1 MHLLGKV
8 DVKDALWNSVDL
20 FFGHD
25 LPTAVANLV
34 LMLPSVPKSFGRLSE
49 ANLSA
54 FLALQGKQN
63 PLGLPSRKSYAVI
76 LIDGLGVQNIKSAGA
91 HASFL
96 NNKLSS
102 SKTLFAGF
110 PTTTATSLASLATG
124 KGNGTHGFLGYRIF
138 DRKLGKAI
146 NLLNDLGEQLPPRD
160 YQDLETISEIASGLG
175 INVVTVGPAEYA
187 GSGFTEAT
195 MPASKYLAAK
205 TIEERFEITSRE
217 LANPGSLIYLYV
229 PELDQLAH
237 RFGVDSNNW
246 LETLEELDSVVS
258 KFFTAIPKAAG
269 AILTADHGVID
280 VPKSNQIFLDEFAS
294 LKDILMIGGD
304 PRAGY
309 LYLEAGIDLISK
321 RREIA
326 AELAGLVD
334 VVTVAE
340 LVESG
345 WFEPLSKAA
354 LRISPDLVLLP
365 KSERVVYHRDFA
377 KQKSL
382 EMIGQHGGMTKAE
395 WEVPLLVF

>member
-1 MHLLGKV
+1 
-8 DVKDALWNSVDL
+8 L

-25 LPTAVANLV
+25 LPAAVANLA

-76 LIDGLGVQNIKSAGA
+76 LIDGLGAQNIKAAGA

-96 NNKLSS
+96 NSKLSG

-124 KGNGTHGFLGYRIF
+124 KGNGTHAFLGYRVF

-160 YQDLETISEIASGLG
+160 YQDLETISEVAAGIG

-187 GSGFTEAT
+187 ESGFTKAT

-205 TIEERFEITSRE
+205 TLEERFELARKE
-217 LANPGSLIYLYV
+217 LATPGSLIYLYV

-246 LETLEELDSVVS
+246 LETLEDLDSIVS
-258 KFFTAIPKAAG
+258 KFISAMPKAAG

-280 VPKSNQIFLDEFAS
+280 VPKSDQIFLDEFES

-309 LYLEAGIDLISK
+309 LYLEEGTDLIAK
-321 RREIA
+321 RQEVSD
-326 AELAGLVD
+326 ELSGLVD
-334 VVTVAE
+334 VVTLAE
-340 LVESG
+340 LVAAG
-345 WFEPLSKAA
+345 WIEPLSKAA
-354 LRISPDLVLLP
+354 LRISPDFVLLP
-365 KSERVVYHRDFA
+365 KSERVVYHRGFA
-377 KQKSL
+377 KKKSL

-395 WEVPLLVF
+395 WEVPLLIF

>member
-1 MHLLGKV
+1 
-8 DVKDALWNSVDL
+8 
-20 FFGHD
+20 
-25 LPTAVANLV
+25 
-34 LMLPSVPKSFGRLSE
+34 
-49 ANLSA
+49 
-54 FLALQGKQN
+54 
-63 PLGLPSRKSYAVI
+63 
-76 LIDGLGVQNIKSAGA
+76 
-91 HASFL
+91 
-96 NNKLSS
+96 
-102 SKTLFAGF
+102 
-110 PTTTATSLASLATG
+110 
-124 KGNGTHGFLGYRIF
+124 
-138 DRKLGKAI
+138 
-146 NLLNDLGEQLPPRD
+146 LPPRD

>member
-1 MHLLGKV
+1 
-8 DVKDALWNSVDL
+8 
-20 FFGHD
+20 
-25 LPTAVANLV
+25 
-34 LMLPSVPKSFGRLSE
+34 MLPSVPKSFGRLSE

-54 FLALQGKQN
+54 FLALTGKQN

-76 LIDGLGVQNIKSAGA
+76 LIDGLGAQNIKAAGA

-96 NNKLSS
+96 NNKLAS

-124 KGNGTHGFLGYRIF
+124 KANGTHAFLGYRVF

-146 NLLNDLGEQLPPRD
+146 NLLNDLGEKLPPRH
-160 YQDLETISEIASGLG
+160 YQDLETISEIASEQG

-187 GSGFTEAT
+187 DSGFTKAT
-195 MPASKYLAAK
+195 MPASRYLAAK
-205 TIEERFEITSRE
+205 TIEERFEITRKE
-217 LANPGSLIYLYV
+217 LSNPGSLIYLYV

-246 LETLEELDSVVS
+246 LQTLEELDSVVS
-258 KFFTAIPKAAG
+258 KFITVLPKAAG

-280 VPKSNQIFLDEFAS
+280 VSKSSQIFLDEYAS

-304 PRAGY
+304 PRAGF
-309 LYLEAGIDLISK
+309 LYLEVGTDLVAK
-321 RREIA
+321 RQEIA
-326 AELAGLVD
+326 EELAGLVD

-340 LVESG
+340 LVAAG
-345 WFEPLSKAA
+345 WIETLSTAA

-365 KSERVVYHRDFA
+365 KSERVVYHRDFVR
-377 KQKSL
+377 QKSL

-395 WEVPLLVF
+395 WEVPLFVF

>member
-1 MHLLGKV
+1 
-8 DVKDALWNSVDL
+8 L

-25 LPTAVANLV
+25 LPAAVANLA

-63 PLGLPSRKSYAVI
+63 PLGLPPRKSYAVI
-76 LIDGLGVQNIKSAGA
+76 LIDGLGVANIKAAGA

-124 KGNGTHGFLGYRIF
+124 KSNGTHAFLGYRVF
-138 DRKLGKAI
+138 DRQLGKAI
-146 NLLNDLGEQLPPRD
+146 NLLNDLGEKLPPSH
-160 YQDLETISEIASGLG
+160 YQDLETISERASGLG
-175 INVVTVGPAEYA
+175 LSVLTVGPAEYA
-187 GSGFTEAT
+187 DSGFTQAT

-205 TIEERFEITSRE
+205 TIEERFEIARKE
-217 LANPGSLIYLYV
+217 LASPGRLIYLYV

-237 RFGVDSNNW
+237 RFGVDSHNW
-246 LETLEELDSVVS
+246 RETLEELDSIVS
-258 KFFTAIPKAAG
+258 KFSTAMPKASG

-309 LYLEAGIDLISK
+309 LYLEAGTDLVAK
-321 RREIA
+321 RRDIED
-326 AELAGLVD
+326 ELSGLVD
-334 VVTVAE
+334 VVSVAE
-340 LVESG
+340 LVAAG
-345 WFEPLSKAA
+345 WFEPLSEAA
-354 LRISPDLVLLP
+354 SRISPDLVLLP
-365 KSERVVYHRDFA
+365 KAERVVYHRGFA

-382 EMIGQHGGMTKAE
+382 EMIGQHGGMLKAE
-395 WEVPLLVF
+395 WEVPLLIF